1 MKTIGEKIKAFRKS
15 KGMTQAALAEKAGID
30 RTYINNVEAG
40 RKVPKLNAISRIAN
54 ALDVHPIT
62 LLPDW
67 FLFGGYE

>member
-1 MKTIGEKIKAFRKS
+1 MKTIGKKIEACRKS

-40 RKVPKLNAISRIAN
+40 RKVPKLNTISRIAN
-54 ALDVHPIT
+54 ALGVHPIT